1 MQFAI
6 NYSPQALQLWRE
18 GLIAV
23 DLFKCPDWPDL
34 VAEVSQY
41 HALYVHFSLSVGLG
55 RLAQVDMDS
64 LARWLDTGET
74 TVINTHLVALRSD
87 FAPGEVISRK
97 AVVTR
102 IVRELEPLCQ
112 RFGPERVV
120 IENTPYPTRALRDD
134 QLPES
139 VDPTVISAICERS
152 GCGLLLDLAHAIRA
166 CEGTSRSDIHGY
178 LDAMPV
184 HRLSELHVVGISPKR
199 DELGI
204 RRDHFALTESDW
216 AIAEYALGQIRA
228 GKWRHPERMAFEYG
242 GIGELFAFRSDAA
255 VIAAQAP
262 RLYALAKST

>member
-6 NYSPQALQLWRE
+6 NYSPQALQLWRD
-18 GLIAV
+18 GLIHV

-41 HALYVHFSLSVGLG
+41 HALYVHCSLIVGLG
-55 RLAQVDMDS
+55 RLADVDLEL

-74 TVINTHLVALRSD
+74 KVINTHLGVRRSD
-87 FAPGEVISRK
+87 FAPGEGITCEAIVS
-97 AVVTR
+97 R
-102 IVRELEPLCQ
+102 IVRELEVLCK

-120 IENTPYPTRALRDD
+120 VENLGYPTRFWWDD

-139 VDPTVISAICERS
+139 VDPALLSAIIERS

-166 CEGTSRSDIHGY
+166 CEGTGRSDIHSY

-184 HRLSELHVVGISPKR
+184 HRLRELHVVGLLPER

-204 RRDHFALTESDW
+204 REDHFAMAESDW
-216 AIAEYALGQIRA
+216 SIAEYALGQIRA
-228 GKWRHPERMAFEYG
+228 SHWRHPERMAFEYG
-242 GIGELFAFRSDAA
+242 GIGEKFAFRSDAGI
-255 VIAAQAP
+255 IAAQAP
-262 RLYALAKST
+262 RLYALAKSA